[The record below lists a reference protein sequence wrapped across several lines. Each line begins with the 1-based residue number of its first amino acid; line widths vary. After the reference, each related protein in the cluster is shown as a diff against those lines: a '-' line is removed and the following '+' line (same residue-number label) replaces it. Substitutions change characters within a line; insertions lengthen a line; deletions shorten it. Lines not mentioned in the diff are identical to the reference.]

1 MAEWSCTNLFAK
13 HANTGSNPT
22 CRYMYPLYV
31 HICQFFKTCQNRF
44 ESYQDISKYMYPLCV
59 HTYTSM
65 DTCMLCAFTPNTSF
79 SLYFVRIFS
88 KLDQN
93 VVHVDTSIHFYES
106 KPTPRYNPLF
116 SIYLVSRVMLL
127 RWCVL
132 SLRNSLDFPSK
143 Q

>member
-1 MAEWSCTNLFAK
+1 MFMAEWSCTNLFAK

-22 CRYMYPLYV
+22 CRYMYPLY
-31 HICQFFKTCQNRF
+31 
-44 ESYQDISKYMYPLCV
+44 V